1 MRARMALAYAGVV
14 CEHREIVLRHKPAAM
29 LTASPKGTVP
39 VLVLPSGHVL
49 DESLVIMNW
58 ALTQADPQHWLRAT
72 TVRSQQDW
80 LKDNDGPFKTLLDK
94 YKYADRHPA
103 QSAQDYREQ
112 ALPYL
117 TAIDSALQRAK
128 WLHGDTMGICDVALF
143 PFVRQF
149 AMVDTQW
156 FSQCSLAALR
166 CWLDVWLK
174 HPLFAAVMEKY
185 KPWEPEDLPTLSAT
199 WREIPDANAALSQ

>member
-39 VLVLPSGHVL
+39 VLVLPSGQVL
-49 DESLVIMNW
+49 DESLSIMHW
-58 ALTQADPQHWLRAT
+58 ALTQADPQHWQSAT
-72 TVRSQQDW
+72 TVRSPQDW

-117 TAIDSALQRAK
+117 AAIDSALQRAK
-128 WLHGDTMGICDVALF
+128 WLHGDSMGICDIALF

-149 AMVDTQW
+149 AMVDAAW
-156 FSQCSLAALR
+156 FSQCPFAALK
-166 CWLDVWLK
+166 CWLDVLLNM
-174 HPLFAAVMEKY
+174 PLFAAVMEKY
-185 KPWEPEDLPTLSAT
+185 KPWQPEDAPTFSA
-199 WREIPDANAALSQ
+199 LVVSS